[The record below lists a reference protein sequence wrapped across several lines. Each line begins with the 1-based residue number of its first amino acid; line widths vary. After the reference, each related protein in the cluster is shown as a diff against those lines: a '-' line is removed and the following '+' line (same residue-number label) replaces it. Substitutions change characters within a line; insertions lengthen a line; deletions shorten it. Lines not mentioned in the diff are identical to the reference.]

1 MVTLDDLLIKRRRG
15 TLSEVEARR
24 LSAALRA
31 TREYELALLAGDVF
45 EREGAA
51 APDDAQR
58 LRALVANA
66 ERRFSNLPRAERPPA
81 ASRRWLSLV
90 RVSAWLSPRAFLARL
105 SPRGLRALA
114 VAPVFVAAI
123 AAASIEG
130 YRAFEA
136 LRDAGTTPAPPTA
149 SAVSPPRKASPA
161 RLPAPPA
168 PPEPAPAAPVPPSP
182 SPPASIPRSAPAP
195 APARPRLIDPP
206 PAQRRPSPAPS
217 PRAATPASVPPST
230 AALHP
235 ADAPA
240 LDSDADTAEVLFRR
254 ANGLRHTDWLAAAA
268 IYSELIRR
276 HPASLEAGIAELAL
290 GKWSLAQGRS
300 GDALE
305 WFRAHQRRPQS
316 ALGAE
321 ALWGEARALESLG
334 SHTAARAPWRALM
347 DRYPDS
353 PYAAVARERLERR

>member
-51 APDDAQR
+51 APGDAQR

-66 ERRFSNLPRAERPPA
+66 ERRFSSLPRAELLPPA
-81 ASRRWLSLV
+81 SRLGFSPA
-90 RVSAWLSPRAFLARL
+90 RVSTRLSPRAFLARL

-136 LRDAGTTPAPPTA
+136 LRDSATTQAGPATP
-149 SAVSPPRKASPA
+149 AVSPPRRSAPA
-161 RLPAPPA
+161 RLPALPA
-168 PPEPAPAAPVPPSP
+168 LPEPPPAAPVPPSP
-182 SPPASIPRSAPAP
+182 TSPASVPSPAAAPARTRPFVPPRAQRRQPAP
-195 APARPRLIDPP
+195 A
-206 PAQRRPSPAPS
+206 SS
-217 PRAATPASVPPST
+217 PRAATGASLPPSS
-230 AALHP
+230 ALHP
-235 ADAPA
+235 ADVPA
-240 LDSDADTAEVLFRR
+240 LASDADTAQTLFRR
-254 ANGLRHTDWLAAAA
+254 ANGLRQTDWLAAAA
-268 IYSELIRR
+268 VYSELIRR

-290 GKWSLAQGRS
+290 AKWSLAQGRS

-316 ALGAE
+316 ALAPE

-334 SHTAARAPWRALM
+334 SRAAARVPWRALI

>member
-51 APDDAQR
+51 APGDAQR

-66 ERRFSNLPRAERPPA
+66 ERRFSSLPRAELPPL
-81 ASRRWLSLV
+81 ASRLGFSPG
-90 RVSAWLSPRAFLARL
+90 RVSTRLSPRAFLARL

-114 VAPVFVAAI
+114 VAPVFIAAI

-136 LRDAGTTPAPPTA
+136 LRDASTTQAGPATP
-149 SAVSPPRKASPA
+149 AVSPPRRSAPA
-161 RLPAPPA
+161 RLPA
-168 PPEPAPAAPVPPSP
+168 
-182 SPPASIPRSAPAP
+182 
-195 APARPRLIDPP
+195 
-206 PAQRRPSPAPS
+206 SPAP
-217 PRAATPASVPPST
+217 PASVPSPAAAPAHTRPFVPPRAQRRQPAPASSPHDAAGASLPPSS
-230 AALHP
+230 AVHP
-235 ADAPA
+235 ADVPA
-240 LDSDADTAEVLFRR
+240 LASDADTAQTLFRR
-254 ANGLRHTDWLAAAA
+254 ANGLRQTDWLAAAA
-268 IYSELIRR
+268 VYSELIRR
-276 HPASLEAGIAELAL
+276 HPTSLEAGIAELAL
-290 GKWSLAQGRS
+290 AKWSLAQGRS

-316 ALGAE
+316 ALAPE

-334 SHTAARAPWRALM
+334 SRAAARVPWRALI

>member
-66 ERRFSNLPRAERPPA
+66 ERRFASRPRAELPPH
-81 ASRRWLSLV
+81 ASRHWFSLE
-90 RVSAWLSPRAFLARL
+90 RASAWLSPRAFLARL

-136 LRDAGTTPAPPTA
+136 LRDAGTSPAPPTE
-149 SAVSPPRKASPA
+149 SAVSPPRRSAPA
-161 RLPAPPA
+161 PLPAPPA
-168 PPEPAPAAPVPPSP
+168 VPEPPLPAPVPPSP

-195 APARPRLIDPP
+195 ARTRLHDAAPV
-206 PAQRRPSPAPS
+206 QRRPPS
-217 PRAATPASVPPST
+217 PTSSPRDATRASLPPST
-230 AALHP
+230 GALPP

-240 LDSDADTAEVLFRR
+240 RSSDADTAQVLFRR
-254 ANGLRHTDWLAAAA
+254 ANGLRHTDWLAAAS

-300 GDALE
+300 GDALD
-305 WFRAHQRRPQS
+305 WFRAHQRRAQS

-334 SHTAARAPWRALM
+334 SHAAARVPWRALM

>member
-58 LRALVANA
+58 LRALVANT
-66 ERRFSNLPRAERPPA
+66 ERRFSSLPRAELSPG
-81 ASRRWLSLV
+81 ASRQWSSLG

-149 SAVSPPRKASPA
+149 SAISPARRSAPA

-168 PPEPAPAAPVPPSP
+168 LPEPPPAVSVPPSP
-182 SPPASIPRSAPAP
+182 SPPASIPSSDP
-195 APARPRLIDPP
+195 APARTRLLDPTR
-206 PAQRRPSPAPS
+206 AQRQQPSPASS
-217 PRAATPASVPPST
+217 PRDATRASLPPST
-230 AALHP
+230 AALQP

-240 LDSDADTAEVLFRR
+240 LASDADTAQTLFRR
-254 ANGLRHTDWLAAAA
+254 ANRLRHTDWLAAAA

-300 GDALE
+300 GDALD

-334 SHTAARAPWRALM
+334 SHVAARVPWRALM

>member
-66 ERRFSNLPRAERPPA
+66 ERRFSNLPRAELPSA
-81 ASRRWLSLV
+81 ASRQWFSLG

-105 SPRGLRALA
+105 SPRGVRALA

-136 LRDAGTTPAPPTA
+136 LRDAGTPAPPTA
-149 SAVSPPRKASPA
+149 SAVSHPRKASPA
-161 RLPAPPA
+161 RLPASPPA
-168 PPEPAPAAPVPPSP
+168 PPEPPPAAPVPPSP

-195 APARPRLIDPP
+195 ARTRLIDPP
-206 PAQRRPSPAPS
+206 RAQQQPSPAPS
-217 PRAATPASVPPST
+217 PRAATRAPVPPST

-235 ADAPA
+235 ADAPPLA
-240 LDSDADTAEVLFRR
+240 SDVDTARVLFRR
-254 ANGLRHTDWLAAAA
+254 ANGLRRTDWLAAAA

-316 ALGAE
+316 ELGAE

-334 SHTAARAPWRALM
+334 SHVAARTPWRALM